1 MVPRATGTC
10 NEHHN
15 DEASYHD
22 PVATGILDT
31 VGVVGMLRH
40 PPEQR
45 RVAQPYKDELQG
57 VEDEERN
64 AKDDGSQD
72 IQEGLVGFLM
82 HCGSSFQGRR
92 WVPATLT
99 ALLLYVYYITRS
111 AVCIP

>member
-1 MVPRATGTC
+1 MIPRAAGTR
-10 NEHHN
+10 NKHRN
-15 DEASYHD
+15 DEAGYHD

-31 VGVVGMLRH
+31 IGVAGVLCH
-40 PPEQR
+40 PPEQW
-45 RVAQPYKDELQG
+45 RVAQPYEDELQG

-64 AKDDGSQD
+64 AEDDSSQD

-99 ALLLYVYYITRS
+99 ALSLYVYYIT
-111 AVCIP
+111 

>member
-1 MVPRATGTC
+1 MVPRAHSSC
-10 NEHHN
+10 NEHCN

-22 PVATGILDT
+22 PVALRILDT
-31 VGVVGMLRH
+31 VGVVVVLRH

-45 RVAQPYKDELQG
+45 RVAQPYEDELQG
-57 VEDEERN
+57 VEEEERN
-64 AKDDGSQD
+64 TKDDGSQN

>member
-1 MVPRATGTC
+1 MVPRAHSSR
-10 NEHHN
+10 NEHRN
-15 DEASYHD
+15 DEASHHD

-31 VGVVGMLRH
+31 IGVVRVLCH
-40 PPEQR
+40 PPEQW
-45 RVAQPYKDELQG
+45 RVAQPREYKPEG

-72 IQEGLVGFLM
+72 VQEGLVGFLM

-92 WVPATLT
+92 RVLALLT

>member
-1 MVPRATGTC
+1 MIPRAHSSC
-10 NEHHN
+10 NEHRN
-15 DEASYHD
+15 DEACHHD

-31 VGVVGMLRH
+31 IGVVRVLCH
-40 PPEQR
+40 PPKQR
-45 RVAQPYKDELQG
+45 RVAQPREDELEG

-64 AKDDGSQD
+64 TKDDGSQD

-92 WVPATLT
+92 WVLALLT

>member
-1 MVPRATGTC
+1 MVPRAHSTC
-10 NEHHN
+10 NKHRN
-15 DEASYHD
+15 DEASHHD

-31 VGVVGMLRH
+31 IGVVRVLRH
-40 PPEQR
+40 PPEQW
-45 RVAQPYKDELQG
+45 RVAQPREYELQG

-64 AKDDGSQD
+64 AKDNGSQD
-72 IQEGLVGFLM
+72 VQEGLVGFLM

>member
-1 MVPRATGTC
+1 MIPRAGGAC
-10 NEHHN
+10 NKHRN
-15 DEASYHD
+15 DEASHHD
-22 PVATGILDT
+22 PVARGILDT
-31 VGVVGMLRH
+31 IGVFWVLRH

-45 RVAQPYKDELQG
+45 CVAQPYEYELQS

-92 WVPATLT
+92 
-99 ALLLYVYYITRS
+99 
-111 AVCIP
+111 